1 MEFNTINPSDYGNA
15 LSRYPG
21 IVFPTTPG
29 FEGSG
34 IVVKSGGGQSAD
46 SLLNKRVTVFFI
58 GTWADY
64 CLAPSSNVFPLLD
77 NVTLEQGA
85 SLNINP
91 LTVAYMIEK
100 VSQHK
105 IKAFV
110 QNAAASSLGKQLI
123 K

>member
-1 MEFNTINPSDYGNA
+1 M
-15 LSRYPG
+15 
-21 IVFPTTPG
+21 
-29 FEGSG
+29 
-34 IVVKSGGGQSAD
+34 
-46 SLLNKRVTVFFI
+46 
-58 GTWADY
+58 
-64 CLAPSSNVFPLLD
+64 FPLLD